1 MGAGLVEVVLVGA
14 ALGVVLGLLGGGGGV
29 LAVPLFVYLL
39 DQPLDRAT
47 TMSLLVV
54 AVGAAAGLVQH
65 ARAGRVD
72 WRVGLG
78 FGLLGTVGA
87 IVGSRVSLAVP
98 ERLLL
103 GGFVVL
109 LVVAGV
115 SMLRGSERAD
125 AGAAAVGSPARW
137 PVVVAVA
144 SAVGLLTGLFG
155 VGGGF
160 VVVPALVLA
169 LRLPVHRAS
178 ATGLVVIVVNCL
190 VGLLARADA
199 SVDVRLTVILAASAA
214 VAAVGGALLAPHVPA
229 VGLRRAFGVLIL
241 AVAVYT
247 AVA

>member
-1 MGAGLVEVVLVGA
+1 MGAGLVEVIAVGA

-115 SMLRGSERAD
+115 SMLRGSEREE
-125 AGAAAVGSPARW
+125 AGAAAGSPARW

-199 SVDVRLTVILAASAA
+199 SVDVRLTLVLGASAA

-229 VGLRRAFGVLIL
+229 AGLRRAFGVLIL